1 MRRLNGVDALML
13 YLDGGSAYNHTLKIS
28 VLDPSTDPDGW
39 SWPKARQ
46 MFEERAHLLPVFR
59 LRYLPTPLGLHHP
72 IWVEDPEFDLDAH
85 VRRVV
90 CPAPGGMAEFC
101 ALVEQIYA
109 HPLDRDRPLWQTW
122 VVEGLDGGR
131 VALVTLLHHA
141 YSDGVGVLDMLAAFY
156 NDTPDEAPVVAPP
169 WEPPPLPSTRQR
181 LGWALRDLP
190 SRLGKIAPTV
200 RAVRD
205 RVRIER
211 EFAKDGDRRVPP
223 TFDRSA
229 PPGPFQRGLSRSR
242 RFSCESFP
250 LAEVREVSKTLGVTI
265 NDVFLA
271 CVAMWECYII
281 DGIERG
287 RIAILLKVHHALI
300 DGEGGLRAMRN
311 FLSDS
316 PDDTTLAGPWMSAQ
330 GADRP
335 RRTPATVS
343 RRAQLQGQLQGMIKG
358 LTKLPSGLF
367 GVSADA
373 ADLGAQAL
381 SLKARKAS
389 LPFTARRTLFNNT
402 AKSAARAYGNV
413 ELPLADVKAL
423 AKATG
428 TSVNDVVMT
437 VIDDALHHYLAEHQ
451 ASTDRPL
458 VAFMPMSLREKSGE
472 GGGNRVSA
480 ELVPMGAPKASPVE
494 RLKEI
499 NAATTRAKDKGRGMQ
514 TTSRQAYALLLLG
527 SLTVA
532 DALPLLGKLPSAN
545 VVISNMKGPTEQL
558 YLAGAP
564 LVAFSG
570 LPIVPPGAGL
580 NVTFASINTA
590 LCIAIGAAPEA
601 VHEPSRLA
609 ELMQRAFT
617 ELQTEAGTTSPT
629 TSKSRTP

>member
-229 PPGPFQRGLSRSR
+229 PQ
-242 RFSCESFP
+242 
-250 LAEVREVSKTLGVTI
+250 
-265 NDVFLA
+265 
-271 CVAMWECYII
+271 
-281 DGIERG
+281 
-287 RIAILLKVHHALI
+287 
-300 DGEGGLRAMRN
+300 
-311 FLSDS
+311 
-316 PDDTTLAGPWMSAQ
+316 
-330 GADRP
+330 
-335 RRTPATVS
+335 
-343 RRAQLQGQLQGMIKG
+343 
-358 LTKLPSGLF
+358 
-367 GVSADA
+367 
-373 ADLGAQAL
+373 
-381 SLKARKAS
+381 
-389 LPFTARRTLFNNT
+389 
-402 AKSAARAYGNV
+402 
-413 ELPLADVKAL
+413 
-423 AKATG
+423 
-428 TSVNDVVMT
+428 
-437 VIDDALHHYLAEHQ
+437 
-451 ASTDRPL
+451 
-458 VAFMPMSLREKSGE
+458 
-472 GGGNRVSA
+472 
-480 ELVPMGAPKASPVE
+480 LVPMGAPKASPVE

>member
-271 CVAMWECYII
+271 CVAGAVRRYL
-281 DGIERG
+281 ERCG
-287 RIAILLKVHHALI
+287 SPPT
-300 DGEGGLRAMRN
+300 DAMVATM
-311 FLSDS
+311 
-316 PDDTTLAGPWMSAQ
+316 PLAVTPAASA
-330 GADRP
+330 P
-335 RRTPATVS
+335 TPATT
-343 RRAQLQGQLQGMIKG
+343 RR
-358 LTKLPSGLF
+358 S
-367 GVSADA
+367 
-373 ADLGAQAL
+373 
-381 SLKARKAS
+381 
-389 LPFTARRTLFNNT
+389 
-402 AKSAARAYGNV
+402 
-413 ELPLADVKAL
+413 
-423 AKATG
+423 
-428 TSVNDVVMT
+428 
-437 VIDDALHHYLAEHQ
+437 
-451 ASTDRPL
+451 
-458 VAFMPMSLREKSGE
+458 
-472 GGGNRVSA
+472 
-480 ELVPMGAPKASPVE
+480 
-494 RLKEI
+494 
-499 NAATTRAKDKGRGMQ
+499 
-514 TTSRQAYALLLLG
+514 TTSGYA
-527 SLTVA
+527 
-532 DALPLLGKLPSAN
+532 P
-545 VVISNMKGPTEQL
+545 
-558 YLAGAP
+558 
-564 LVAFSG
+564 
-570 LPIVPPGAGL
+570 
-580 NVTFASINTA
+580 
-590 LCIAIGAAPEA
+590 
-601 VHEPSRLA
+601 
-609 ELMQRAFT
+609 
-617 ELQTEAGTTSPT
+617 TSPT
-629 TSKSRTP
+629 RSSGYTRPTSPPRPPSSTSPRPRTPTSARWSSCCRNASSRAWRVPTRAPRAASTPSRTWSCPTCRGRVSRGISAAGASTSGFPPGRSPTAPRST

>member
-271 CVAMWECYII
+271 CVAGAVRRYL
-281 DGIERG
+281 ERCG
-287 RIAILLKVHHALI
+287 SPPTDAMVATMPLAVTPAAERAHPGNYSSV
-300 DGEGGLRAMRN
+300 DYVWLRADIADPLERLHATHLAAEATKQHFAQTKDADVGAVVELLPERLISGLARANARTKGRFDTFKNVVVSNVPGPREPRYLGRWRVDQWFSTGQISHGATLNMTVWSYCDQFNLCVMADAVAVRN
-311 FLSDS
+311 TWELLGGFRARTRSCS
-316 PDDTTLAGPWMSAQ
+316 RRPVPKP
-330 GADRP
+330 RP
-335 RRTPATVS
+335 RRWPHDPHQSDRSVLPAAGAGQPAQPHGRLHDLRKAERTEIVVRAAPVRCLPAQPGGQALQS
-343 RRAQLQGQLQGMIKG
+343 QAEMAGHRCCGVGNRRARHG
-358 LTKLPSGLF
+358 LSHSTPRPARTGF
-367 GVSADA
+367 HA
-373 ADLGAQAL
+373 AVPRNG
-381 SLKARKAS
+381 
-389 LPFTARRTLFNNT
+389 
-402 AKSAARAYGNV
+402 
-413 ELPLADVKAL
+413 
-423 AKATG
+423 
-428 TSVNDVVMT
+428 
-437 VIDDALHHYLAEHQ
+437 
-451 ASTDRPL
+451 
-458 VAFMPMSLREKSGE
+458 
-472 GGGNRVSA
+472 
-480 ELVPMGAPKASPVE
+480 LVPQHRPA
-494 RLKEI
+494 R
-499 NAATTRAKDKGRGMQ
+499 
-514 TTSRQAYALLLLG
+514 
-527 SLTVA
+527 
-532 DALPLLGKLPSAN
+532 
-545 VVISNMKGPTEQL
+545 
-558 YLAGAP
+558 
-564 LVAFSG
+564 
-570 LPIVPPGAGL
+570 
-580 NVTFASINTA
+580 
-590 LCIAIGAAPEA
+590 
-601 VHEPSRLA
+601 
-609 ELMQRAFT
+609 
-617 ELQTEAGTTSPT
+617 
-629 TSKSRTP
+629 

>member
-271 CVAMWECYII
+271 CVAGAVRRYL
-281 DGIERG
+281 ERCG
-287 RIAILLKVHHALI
+287 SPPT
-300 DGEGGLRAMRN
+300 DAMVATM
-311 FLSDS
+311 
-316 PDDTTLAGPWMSAQ
+316 PLAV
-330 GADRP
+330 
-335 RRTPATVS
+335 TPAAE
-343 RRAQLQGQLQGMIKG
+343 RAH
-358 LTKLPSGLF
+358 P
-367 GVSADA
+367 
-373 ADLGAQAL
+373 
-381 SLKARKAS
+381 
-389 LPFTARRTLFNNT
+389 
-402 AKSAARAYGNV
+402 GNY
-413 ELPLADVKAL
+413 
-423 AKATG
+423 
-428 TSVNDVVMT
+428 S
-437 VIDDALHHYLAEHQ
+437 
-451 ASTDRPL
+451 S
-458 VAFMPMSLREKSGE
+458 S
-472 GGGNRVSA
+472 
-480 ELVPMGAPKASPVE
+480 
-494 RLKEI
+494 
-499 NAATTRAKDKGRGMQ
+499 
-514 TTSRQAYALLLLG
+514 TTSGYA
-527 SLTVA
+527 
-532 DALPLLGKLPSAN
+532 P
-545 VVISNMKGPTEQL
+545 
-558 YLAGAP
+558 
-564 LVAFSG
+564 
-570 LPIVPPGAGL
+570 
-580 NVTFASINTA
+580 
-590 LCIAIGAAPEA
+590 
-601 VHEPSRLA
+601 
-609 ELMQRAFT
+609 
-617 ELQTEAGTTSPT
+617 TSPT
-629 TSKSRTP
+629 RSSGYTRPTSPPRPPSSTSPRPRTPTSARWSSCCRNASSRAWRVPTRAPRAASTPSRTWSCPTCRGRVSRGISAAGASTSGFPPGRSPTAPRST

>member
-141 YSDGVGVLDMLAAFY
+141 YSDGVGVLDMLAVFY

-271 CVAMWECYII
+271 CVAGAVRRYL
-281 DGIERG
+281 ERCG
-287 RIAILLKVHHALI
+287 SPPTDAMVATMPLAVTPAAERAHPGNYSSV
-300 DGEGGLRAMRN
+300 DYVWLRADIADPLER
-311 FLSDS
+311 LHA
-316 PDDTTLAGPWMSAQ
+316 THLAAEATKQHFAQ
-330 GADRP
+330 TKDADVGA
-335 RRTPATVS
+335 VVE
-343 RRAQLQGQLQGMIKG
+343 L
-358 LTKLPSGLF
+358 LPERLISGLARANARTKGRF
-367 GVSADA
+367 DTFKNVVVSNVPGPREPRYLGRWRVDQWFSTGQISHGATLNMTVWSYCDQFNLCVMADA
-373 ADLGAQAL
+373 VAV
-381 SLKARKAS
+381 R
-389 LPFTARRTLFNNT
+389 NT
-402 AKSAARAYGNV
+402 
-413 ELPLADVKAL
+413 
-423 AKATG
+423 
-428 TSVNDVVMT
+428 
-437 VIDDALHHYLAEHQ
+437 
-451 ASTDRPL
+451 
-458 VAFMPMSLREKSGE
+458 
-472 GGGNRVSA
+472 
-480 ELVPMGAPKASPVE
+480 
-494 RLKEI
+494 
-499 NAATTRAKDKGRGMQ
+499 
-514 TTSRQAYALLLLG
+514 
-527 SLTVA
+527 
-532 DALPLLGKLPSAN
+532 
-545 VVISNMKGPTEQL
+545 
-558 YLAGAP
+558 
-564 LVAFSG
+564 
-570 LPIVPPGAGL
+570 
-580 NVTFASINTA
+580 
-590 LCIAIGAAPEA
+590 
-601 VHEPSRLA
+601 
-609 ELMQRAFT
+609 
-617 ELQTEAGTTSPT
+617 
-629 TSKSRTP
+629 